1 MKKLMKKKQQK
12 KRVLQAIKIAVGSS
26 AAIYVAEVLNLE
38 YAISAGSIA
47 LLTLVTTKWETVKLS
62 WFRLVT
68 FLVSSVLAWIVFTQI
83 QSEWLAYGI
92 YIFLIVIVSEEF
104 GWKATISVNAVIG
117 MHFMAKR
124 DFEASFVF
132 NEFLLVLIGITV
144 AVVLNL
150 FYDYAGQRK
159 DLVRNMRY
167 TENRMQMILGAIAAY
182 LADKEMQY
190 DIWAA
195 IRELESQIRIFIDDA
210 YEYQDNTFQSH
221 PEYYIN
227 YFEMRMKQCNT
238 IHDLHYEMKRIR
250 KMPQQ
255 ALIISEYVLYMM
267 DYVTERNEPTAQMD
281 KLKEIFQHIKEDKL
295 PTTREEFESQAMLY
309 HILMDLEDF
318 LVYKKRFVN
327 SLDDKQKQRYWNQG
341 K

>member
-1 MKKLMKKKQQK
+1 MKKKQQK
-12 KRVLQAIKIAVGSS
+12 KRLLQAIKIAIGSS

-68 FLVSSVLAWIVFTQI
+68 FLVSSVLAWIVFSQI

-92 YIFLIVIVSEEF
+92 YIFLIVIISEEF

-132 NEFLLVLIGITV
+132 NEFMLVLIGITV

-195 IRELESQIRIFIDDA
+195 IRELESQIHVFIDDA

-238 IHDLHYEMKRIR
+238 IHNLHYEMKRIR

-267 DYVTERNEPTAQMD
+267 EYVTERNEPTVQMN

>member
-1 MKKLMKKKQQK
+1 MKELMKKKQQK
-12 KRVLQAIKIAVGSS
+12 KRLLQAIKIAVGSS
-26 AAIYVAEVLNLE
+26 AAIYVAELLNLE
-38 YAISAGSIA
+38 YGISAGSIA

-68 FLVSSVLAWIVFTQI
+68 FLVSAVLAGIVFTQI

-92 YIFLIVIVSEEF
+92 YIFLVVIICEEF

-117 MHFMAKR
+117 MHFMIKR
-124 DFEASFVF
+124 DFELQFVF

-144 AVVLNL
+144 AVILNL
-150 FYDYAGQRK
+150 FYDYAGQRN
-159 DLVRNMRY
+159 DIIRNMRY
-167 TENRMQMILGAIAAY
+167 TENRMQMILGAMAAY

-195 IRELESQIRIFIDDA
+195 IRELESQIHVFIDDA

-221 PEYYIN
+221 PEYYID

-250 KMPQQ
+250 KMPKQ
-255 ALIISEYVLYMM
+255 AGIISDYVLYMM
-267 DYVTERNEPTAQMD
+267 DYVVERNEPTAQ
-281 KLKEIFQHIKEDKL
+281 LERLQGIFQQIKEEEL
-295 PTTREEFESQAMLY
+295 PTTREEFESRAMLY

-318 LVYKKRFVN
+318 LIYKKRFVN
-327 SLDDKQKQRYWNQG
+327 SLDEKQKERYWYQG

>member
-132 NEFLLVLIGITV
+132 NEFMLVLIGITV

-167 TENRMQMILGAIAAY
+167 TENRMQMILGAIAAS
-182 LADKEMQY
+182 L
-190 DIWAA
+190 WAA

>member
-1 MKKLMKKKQQK
+1 M
-12 KRVLQAIKIAVGSS
+12 LQAIKIAIGSS

-68 FLVSSVLAWIVFTQI
+68 FLVSSVLAWVVFTQI

-132 NEFLLVLIGITV
+132 NEFMLVLIGITV

-195 IRELESQIRIFIDDA
+195 IRELESQIHVFIDDA

-238 IHDLHYEMKRIR
+238 IHNLHYEMKRIR

-267 DYVTERNEPTAQMD
+267 EYVTERNEPTVQMD

-295 PTTREEFESQAMLY
+295 PTTREDFESQAMLY

-318 LVYKKRFVN
+318 LIYKKRFVN

>member
-1 MKKLMKKKQQK
+1 MKKKQQK

-104 GWKATISVNAVIG
+104 GWRATISVNAVIG
-117 MHFMAKR
+117 MHFMVKR

-167 TENRMQMILGAIAAY
+167 TENG
-182 LADKEMQY
+182 LADDTGSNCSLSGSSLKKKCSMIFGRQY
-190 DIWAA
+190 
-195 IRELESQIRIFIDDA
+195 
-210 YEYQDNTFQSH
+210 
-221 PEYYIN
+221 
-227 YFEMRMKQCNT
+227 
-238 IHDLHYEMKRIR
+238 
-250 KMPQQ
+250 
-255 ALIISEYVLYMM
+255 
-267 DYVTERNEPTAQMD
+267 
-281 KLKEIFQHIKEDKL
+281 
-295 PTTREEFESQAMLY
+295 
-309 HILMDLEDF
+309 
-318 LVYKKRFVN
+318 VN
-327 SLDDKQKQRYWNQG
+327 
-341 K
+341 

>member
-1 MKKLMKKKQQK
+1 M
-12 KRVLQAIKIAVGSS
+12 LQAIKIAVGSS

-68 FLVSSVLAWIVFTQI
+68 FLVSSVLAWVVFTQI
-83 QSEWLAYGI
+83 QSEWMAYGI

-132 NEFLLVLIGITV
+132 NEFMLVLIGITV

-195 IRELESQIRIFIDDA
+195 IRELESQIHVFIDDA

-238 IHDLHYEMKRIR
+238 IHNLHYEMKRIR

-267 DYVTERNEPTAQMD
+267 EYVTERNEPTVQMN
-281 KLKEIFQHIKEDKL
+281 KLKEIFQHIKEDEL
-295 PTTREEFESQAMLY
+295 PTSREDFESQAMLY

-318 LVYKKRFVN
+318 LIYKKRFVN

>member
-1 MKKLMKKKQQK
+1 M
-12 KRVLQAIKIAVGSS
+12 
-26 AAIYVAEVLNLE
+26 
-38 YAISAGSIA
+38 
-47 LLTLVTTKWETVKLS
+47 LTLVTTKWETVKLS

-68 FLVSSVLAWIVFTQI
+68 FLVSSVLAWIVFSQI

-92 YIFLIVIVSEEF
+92 YIFLIVIISEEF

-132 NEFLLVLIGITV
+132 NEFMLVLIGITV

-195 IRELESQIRIFIDDA
+195 IRELESQIHVFIDDA

-238 IHDLHYEMKRIR
+238 IHNLHYEMKRIR

-267 DYVTERNEPTAQMD
+267 EYVTERNEPTVQMN

>member
-1 MKKLMKKKQQK
+1 MKELMKKKQQK
-12 KRVLQAIKIAVGSS
+12 KRLLQAIKIAVGSS
-26 AAIYVAEVLNLE
+26 AAIYVAQLLNLE
-38 YAISAGSIA
+38 YGISAGSIA

-68 FLVSSVLAWIVFTQI
+68 FLISSILAWVVFTQI
-83 QSEWLAYGI
+83 QSEWLAYGA
-92 YIFLIVIVSEEF
+92 YTFLVVIICEEF

-117 MHFMAKR
+117 MHFMLER
-124 DFEASFVF
+124 DFEFRFIF

-144 AVVLNL
+144 AVILNL

-159 DLVRNMRY
+159 NLVDSMRY

-182 LADKEMQY
+182 LANKEMQY
-190 DIWAA
+190 DIWAE
-195 IRELESQIRIFIDDA
+195 IRELESQIHVFIDDA

-221 PEYYIN
+221 PEYYID

-238 IHDLHYEMKRIR
+238 IHNLHYEMKRIR
-250 KMPQQ
+250 KMPKQ
-255 ALIISEYVLYMM
+255 ARIISDYVLYMM
-267 DYVTERNEPTAQMD
+267 DYVVERNEPTAQMQ
-281 KLKEIFQHIKEDKL
+281 KLEEIFQQIKEEEL
-295 PTTREEFESQAMLY
+295 PTTREEFESCAMLY
-309 HILMDLEDF
+309 HILMDLEEF

-327 SLDDKQKQRYWNQG
+327 SLDEKQKERYWYQG

>member
-1 MKKLMKKKQQK
+1 
-12 KRVLQAIKIAVGSS
+12 
-26 AAIYVAEVLNLE
+26 
-38 YAISAGSIA
+38 
-47 LLTLVTTKWETVKLS
+47 
-62 WFRLVT
+62 
-68 FLVSSVLAWIVFTQI
+68 
-83 QSEWLAYGI
+83 
-92 YIFLIVIVSEEF
+92 
-104 GWKATISVNAVIG
+104 
-117 MHFMAKR
+117 MAKR

-327 SLDDKQKQRYWNQG
+327 SLDDKQKQRYWYQG

>member
-1 MKKLMKKKQQK
+1 MKELMKKKQQK
-12 KRVLQAIKIAVGSS
+12 KRLLQAIKIAVGSS
-26 AAIYVAEVLNLE
+26 AAIYVAELLNLE
-38 YAISAGSIA
+38 YGISAGSIA

-68 FLVSSVLAWIVFTQI
+68 FLISSVLAWVVFTQI
-83 QSEWLAYGI
+83 QSEWLAYGA
-92 YIFLIVIVSEEF
+92 YTFLVVIICEEF

-117 MHFMAKR
+117 MHFMLER
-124 DFEASFVF
+124 DFEFRFIF

-144 AVVLNL
+144 AVILNL

-159 DLVRNMRY
+159 NLVNSMRY

-182 LADKEMQY
+182 LANKEMQY
-190 DIWAA
+190 DIWAE
-195 IRELESQIRIFIDDA
+195 IRELESQIHVFIDDA

-221 PEYYIN
+221 PEYYID

-238 IHDLHYEMKRIR
+238 IHNLHYEMKRIR
-250 KMPQQ
+250 KMPRQ
-255 ALIISEYVLYMM
+255 ARIISDYVLYMM
-267 DYVTERNEPTAQMD
+267 DYVVERNEPTAQMH
-281 KLKEIFQHIKEDKL
+281 KLEEIFQQIKDEEL
-295 PTTREEFESQAMLY
+295 PTTRDEFESRAMLY
-309 HILMDLEDF
+309 HILMDLEEF

-327 SLDDKQKQRYWNQG
+327 SLDEKQKERYWYQG

>member
-1 MKKLMKKKQQK
+1 MKKKQQK
-12 KRVLQAIKIAVGSS
+12 KRLLQAIKIAIGSS

-68 FLVSSVLAWIVFTQI
+68 FLVSSVLAWVVFTQI

-132 NEFLLVLIGITV
+132 NEFMLVLIGITV

-195 IRELESQIRIFIDDA
+195 IRELESQIHVFIDDA

-238 IHDLHYEMKRIR
+238 IHNLHYEMKRIR

-267 DYVTERNEPTAQMD
+267 EYVTERNEPTAQMD
-281 KLKEIFQHIKEDKL
+281 KLKEIFQYIKEDKL
-295 PTTREEFESQAMLY
+295 PTTREDFESQAMLY

-318 LVYKKRFVN
+318 LIYKKRFVN

>member
-1 MKKLMKKKQQK
+1 MKKKQQK

-38 YAISAGSIA
+38 
-47 LLTLVTTKWETVKLS
+47 
-62 WFRLVT
+62 
-68 FLVSSVLAWIVFTQI
+68 SSVLAWIVFTQI

-104 GWKATISVNAVIG
+104 GWRATISVNAVIG

-167 TENRMQMILGAIAAY
+167 TEDLG
-182 LADKEMQY
+182 
-190 DIWAA
+190 
-195 IRELESQIRIFIDDA
+195 S
-210 YEYQDNTFQSH
+210 N
-221 PEYYIN
+221 
-227 YFEMRMKQCNT
+227 C
-238 IHDLHYEMKRIR
+238 
-250 KMPQQ
+250 
-255 ALIISEYVLYMM
+255 
-267 DYVTERNEPTAQMD
+267 
-281 KLKEIFQHIKEDKL
+281 
-295 PTTREEFESQAMLY
+295 
-309 HILMDLEDF
+309 
-318 LVYKKRFVN
+318 
-327 SLDDKQKQRYWNQG
+327 SLSGR
-341 K
+341 

>member
-1 MKKLMKKKQQK
+1 MKKKQQK

-132 NEFLLVLIGITV
+132 NEFMLVLIGITV

-159 DLVRNMRY
+159 DLIRNMRY

-255 ALIISEYVLYMM
+255 AMIISEYVLYMM
-267 DYVTERNEPTAQMD
+267 EYVTERNEPTAQMD
-281 KLKEIFQHIKEDKL
+281 KLKEIFQYIKEDKL

-318 LVYKKRFVN
+318 LIYKKRFVN

>member
-1 MKKLMKKKQQK
+1 MKKKQQK

-227 YFEMRMKQCNT
+227 YFVNIKYKHQSSIINHQLSIINLNVIYFIIFILLHICNIIHCKIAQFFFKILFIIT
-238 IHDLHYEMKRIR
+238 IKI
-250 KMPQQ
+250 
-255 ALIISEYVLYMM
+255 
-267 DYVTERNEPTAQMD
+267 
-281 KLKEIFQHIKEDKL
+281 
-295 PTTREEFESQAMLY
+295 
-309 HILMDLEDF
+309 
-318 LVYKKRFVN
+318 
-327 SLDDKQKQRYWNQG
+327 
-341 K
+341 

>member
-1 MKKLMKKKQQK
+1 M
-12 KRVLQAIKIAVGSS
+12 LQAIKIAIGSS

-68 FLVSSVLAWIVFTQI
+68 FLVSSVLAWIVFSQI

-92 YIFLIVIVSEEF
+92 YIFLIVIISEEF

-132 NEFLLVLIGITV
+132 NEFMLVLIGITV

-195 IRELESQIRIFIDDA
+195 IRELESQIHVFIDDA

-238 IHDLHYEMKRIR
+238 IHNLHYEMKRIR

-267 DYVTERNEPTAQMD
+267 EYVTERNEPTVQMN

>member
-1 MKKLMKKKQQK
+1 MKKKQQK
-12 KRVLQAIKIAVGSS
+12 KRLLQAIKIAIGSS

-68 FLVSSVLAWIVFTQI
+68 FLVSSVLAWVVFTQI

-132 NEFLLVLIGITV
+132 NEFMLVLIGITV

-195 IRELESQIRIFIDDA
+195 IRELESQIHVFIDDA

-238 IHDLHYEMKRIR
+238 IHNLHYEMKRIR

-267 DYVTERNEPTAQMD
+267 EYVTERNEPTVQMD

-295 PTTREEFESQAMLY
+295 PTTREDFESQAMLY

-318 LVYKKRFVN
+318 LIYKKRFVN

>member
-12 KRVLQAIKIAVGSS
+12 KRLLQAIKIAIGSS

-68 FLVSSVLAWIVFTQI
+68 FLVSSVLAWIVFSQI

-92 YIFLIVIVSEEF
+92 YIFLIVIISEEF

-132 NEFLLVLIGITV
+132 NEFMLVLIGITV

-195 IRELESQIRIFIDDA
+195 IRELESQIHVFIDDA

-238 IHDLHYEMKRIR
+238 IHNLHYEMKRIR

-267 DYVTERNEPTAQMD
+267 EYVTERNEPTVQMN

>member
-1 MKKLMKKKQQK
+1 MAL
-12 KRVLQAIKIAVGSS
+12 IIFSAV
-26 AAIYVAEVLNLE
+26 E
-38 YAISAGSIA
+38 
-47 LLTLVTTKWETVKLS
+47 
-62 WFRLVT
+62 
-68 FLVSSVLAWIVFTQI
+68 
-83 QSEWLAYGI
+83 SEWMAYGI
-92 YIFLIVIVSEEF
+92 YVFFVVIIAEML
-104 GWKATISVNAVIG
+104 GWGATISVNALIG
-117 MHFMAKR
+117 MHFLEVR
-124 DFEASFVF
+124 DFEFDFIA
-132 NEFLLVLIGITV
+132 NEFMLVLIGITM
-144 AVVLNL
+144 ALVLNL
-150 FYDYAGQRK
+150 FYDYGSQRK
-159 DLVRNMRY
+159 ALVENMRY
-167 TENRMQMILGAIAAY
+167 TEERLQMILGEISAY
-182 LADKEMQY
+182 LANKEMQRNVWD
-190 DIWAA
+190 DICA
-195 IRELESQIRIFIDDA
+195 LEKEVQGFIQDA

-221 PEYYIN
+221 PGYYID

-267 DYVTERNEPTAQMD
+267 EYVTERNEPTVQMD

-318 LVYKKRFVN
+318 LIYKKRFVN

>member
-1 MKKLMKKKQQK
+1 M
-12 KRVLQAIKIAVGSS
+12 LQAIKIAIGSS

-68 FLVSSVLAWIVFTQI
+68 FLVSSVLAWIVFSQI

-92 YIFLIVIVSEEF
+92 YIFLIVIISEEF

-132 NEFLLVLIGITV
+132 NEFMLVLIGITV

-195 IRELESQIRIFIDDA
+195 IRELESQIHVFIDDA

-238 IHDLHYEMKRIR
+238 IHNLHYEMKRIR

-267 DYVTERNEPTAQMD
+267 EYVTERNEPTVQMN

-318 LVYKKRFVN
+318 LIYKKRFVN

>member
-1 MKKLMKKKQQK
+1 MKKKQQK
-12 KRVLQAIKIAVGSS
+12 KRLLQAIKIAIGSS

-68 FLVSSVLAWIVFTQI
+68 FLVSSVLAWIVFSQI

-92 YIFLIVIVSEEF
+92 YIFLIVIISEEF

-132 NEFLLVLIGITV
+132 NEFMLVLIGITV

-195 IRELESQIRIFIDDA
+195 IRELESQIHVFIDDA

-238 IHDLHYEMKRIR
+238 IHNLHYEMKRIR

-267 DYVTERNEPTAQMD
+267 EYVTERNEPTVQMN
-281 KLKEIFQHIKEDKL
+281 KLKEIFQHIKEDEL
-295 PTTREEFESQAMLY
+295 PTSREDFESQAMLY

-318 LVYKKRFVN
+318 LIYKKRFVN